1 MNLLRKFILILS
13 TAFIFGCVGSVGF
26 LIYKH
31 FVYLPNTLAIPNEL
45 EETISFEIATGESVK
60 GLAQRL
66 EDLAVVPDDWAL
78 IQHLRNKGL
87 DTKVEAGHFR
97 FRGGET
103 IPEVAEIL
111 LQGETAQVA
120 LTVLEGWN
128 SFEID
133 AKLVELGLIAENEFA
148 LFVREGGGTAGN
160 QPDDFAAD
168 RPVASLEGYIFPAT
182 YNLDP
187 DSFSVDDLV
196 TRMLLAMRRNIIEA
210 GWDSEQS
217 EYSLHEILTMA
228 SIIELEEKNFA
239 NRPLV
244 ADILWRRYDENI
256 GLYADATLFYA
267 IGHKEK
273 LTTEDL
279 ALDSPYNTRKYRGLP
294 PTPVSSPSLSA
305 IRAALHPQANEYWH
319 YLHASETGEIHFAE
333 TLEEHNENKAEYIQ

>member
-1 MNLLRKFILILS
+1 MNLLRRFVLLLSAIFIL
-13 TAFIFGCVGSVGF
+13 GCVGSVGF
-26 LIYKH
+26 LIYKY
-31 FVYLPNTLAIPNEL
+31 FVYLPNTLTVPNQL
-45 EETISFEIATGESVK
+45 EETVSFEIAAGESVK
-60 GLAQRL
+60 GVAERL
-66 EDLAVVPDDWAL
+66 EELAVVPNSWAL
-78 IQHLRNKGL
+78 VQYLRNEYL

-111 LQGETAQVA
+111 LQGETAQIA

-128 SFEID
+128 SFEMD
-133 AKLVELGLIAENEFA
+133 AKLVELGLIEENDFA
-148 LFVREGGGTAGN
+148 LFVREGGSTAGN
-160 QPDDFAAD
+160 EPGDFAAD

-187 DSFSVDDLV
+187 DNFSVDDLV
-196 TRMLLAMRRNIIEA
+196 ERMLLAMRRNIVEA
-210 GWDSEQS
+210 GWDVEQS

-244 ADILWRRYDENI
+244 ADILWRRYDEGT
-256 GLYADATLFYA
+256 GLYADATIFYA
-267 IGHKEK
+267 IGHKEN
-273 LTTEDL
+273 LTAEDL
-279 ALDSPYNTRKYRGLP
+279 ALDNPYNTRKYRGLP
-294 PTPVSSPSLSA
+294 PTPVCSPSLSS

-333 TLEEHNENKAEYIQ
+333 TLEEHNENKARYIQ